1 MSKFLHDDDDK
12 FWVEKGAYLCQKY
25 FEGYLPYWYEFP
37 FS

>member
-1 MSKFLHDDDDK
+1 MSKFLHHDDAD
-12 FWVEKGAYLCQKY
+12 EKGALLCQKY